1 MVVYSVIKK
10 ICMYLF
16 VVKVVLFLK
25 TRLFNSDKNISNVY
39 IWESIPI
46 N

>member
-1 MVVYSVIKK
+1 
-10 ICMYLF
+10 MYLF
-16 VVKVVLFLK
+16 VGKVVVFLK
-25 TRLFNSDKNISNVY
+25 TRLFNSDKNIGNVY